1 MVSGPRRLLSGVLP
15 GLALLV
21 VVGLSAR
28 AVSIAVPALNH
39 LIVAV
44 ILGAV
49 IVNVAGIPA
58 WATAGVGTHKLLLE
72 AGIVLMGARVSLE
85 ALSMAGPI
93 VAGLVVATV
102 LFTLG
107 VTELLARG
115 LFGVTGRMSS
125 LLASGAAICG
135 VSAVVAVAGG
145 IGARREQIALAVGAV
160 LVLDALTLF
169 IYPIVGGLLGLPE
182 VVFGIWAGLSMFS
195 TGPVAAAGFAYSET
209 AGQWATI
216 TKLTRNLLIGAA
228 VVGYAA
234 VYTTHAQGHAGGI
247 GRTLRT
253 FWGNFPKFVLGFIA
267 MVAVANSGLIATA
280 QVASLQ
286 NAYRWLFLFAF
297 AGLGMSLN
305 LQALR
310 STGWRPL
317 AVVVTALVTVS
328 TVSLGVLLL
337 IFP

>member
-1 MVSGPRRLLSGVLP
+1 MVIGPRRMLSGVLP

-21 VVGLSAR
+21 AVGLSAR
-28 AVSIAVPALNH
+28 AITIAIPALNH

-49 IVNVAGIPA
+49 IVNVTGIPA
-58 WATAGVGTHKLLLE
+58 WAEAGVGTHHLLLE
-72 AGIVLMGARVSLE
+72 AGIVLMGALVSLE

-102 LFTLG
+102 VFTLG
-107 VTELLARG
+107 VTELLARR

-125 LLASGAAICG
+125 MLASGAAICG

-145 IGARREQIALAVGAV
+145 IGARRDQIALAVGAV

-169 IYPIVGGLLGLPE
+169 MYPIVGGMLGLPE

-209 AGQWATI
+209 SGQWATI

-234 VYTTHAQGHAGGI
+234 VYTTHTQAHAWGI
-247 GRTLRT
+247 SRTLRT

-267 MVAVANSGLIATA
+267 MVAVANSGLIPMA

-305 LQALR
+305 PQALR
-310 STGWRPL
+310 STGLRPL